1 MLVIKKQNV
10 KVLLK
15 EKMLRNMMAMV
26 MTVMMM
32 ICNVGDG
39 DEEHDRKY
47 LKMDS

>member
-1 MLVIKKQNV
+1 MKKRNA

-15 EKMLRNMMAMV
+15 EQMLRNMMAMV

-39 DEEHDRKY
+39 HKEHDRKY
-47 LKMDS
+47 LKKDS